1 MQAAYRTLYNQG
13 FGLRETAG
21 RPPSDYARRA
31 KVDIKRRLRGGLTKK
46 ALAAQY
52 TAELDPLVAQLRDAF
67 EGKHFDLPDVQAL
80 WGRQFPRKYARW
92 FLCTSVLLELGAIV
106 DSQMDGW
113 DSDIAVHAVLHVH
126 AGGEGRSSTEDSQA
140 GDSVPQTPPDI
151 DFASH
156 VGRTSR
162 SWRRSARGG
171 RGLAGPMCSART
183 RHIPGCTTR
192 RKHTCLGCYSR
203 MPPYGWP

>member
-1 MQAAYRTLYNQG
+1 MQTVFHTMYNQG

-46 ALAAQY
+46 ELAAQY

-67 EGKHFDLPDVQAL
+67 EGKHFDVPDVQVL

-113 DSDIAVHAVLHVH
+113 DDIAAHAILHVH
-126 AGGEGRSSTEDSQA
+126 AGGEGRSSTEGSQA
-140 GDSVPQTPPDI
+140 GGSVPQTPDSV
-151 DFASH
+151 FASH
-156 VGRTSR
+156 RWT
-162 SWRRSARGG
+162 
-171 RGLAGPMCSART
+171 
-183 RHIPGCTTR
+183 H
-192 RKHTCLGCYSR
+192 
-203 MPPYGWP
+203 